1 MDTRADLTP
10 ILDAVA
16 HSQGRLRLYALADAA
31 QNNRLPQAV
40 RDGVS
45 RCLFS
50 YDDEAP
56 VAKVAPHLVP
66 LPVTQDSK
74 ALPWIARQ
82 ALATPCITLIASSV
96 DFETLF
102 AHLVSFLD
110 VRFEDGGEMFLAYW
124 DPMILATLVGQAD
137 DDTLHVKGPIFTPEQ
152 EQAFLDPIEGWWYWN
167 REGRLHCI
175 KRPEQ
180 AVRPEKPALPLTFTQ
195 AQTDLLVEASVP
207 DHVLN
212 HMQENQ
218 PGLLL
223 DIPKEKQ
230 YGFVRKHLVEAR
242 SWGLTG
248 MGDLV
253 NYCSAAVIYGEALQ
267 QDPAIVSLLAEVK
280 AGKRTFDEALDVF
293 P

>member
-1 MDTRADLTP
+1 VDTRADLTP

-16 HSQGRLRLYALADAA
+16 QSQGRLRLYALADAA
-31 QNNRLPQAV
+31 QNNRLPQAI

-56 VAKVAPHLVP
+56 VSKVAPHLVP
-66 LPVTQDSK
+66 LPLAQDSK
-74 ALPWIARQ
+74 TLLWITRY
-82 ALATPCITLIASSV
+82 ALASPCITLIASSA
-96 DFETLF
+96 DFETVF
-102 AHLVSFLD
+102 AHLVNFLE

-137 DDTLHVKGPIFTPEQ
+137 DDTLHVKGSVFTPEQ
-152 EQAFLDPIEGWWYWN
+152 QQAFLDPIEGWWYWS
-167 REGRLHCI
+167 RAGRLHCI

-180 AVRPEKPALPLTFTQ
+180 AVQPENPVLPLSFTQ
-195 AQTDLLVEASVP
+195 AQTDQLVEASVP

-212 HMQENQ
+212 HMRENQ

-223 DIPKEKQ
+223 DIPKEGQ
-230 YGFVRKHLVEAR
+230 YGFVRKHVVEAR
-242 SWGLTG
+242 NWGLAG

-267 QDPAIVSLLAEVK
+267 QDPAIMSLLAEVK
-280 AGKRTFDEALDVF
+280 AGKRTFDEALDLF